1 MNGLSSCD
9 DAVERLAAVLS
20 GVLATGSSGLSD
32 REAHRQARRGATAIL
47 PAVQAMHRIQ
57 DRLWDCR
64 GETAWEGLVHRRCRM
79 SPSSPTG
86 GAAAPGPAAAEG
98 VSIRQV
104 ERAGW
109 ELIQATVEAPVE
121 GQYWRVTHELARRTS
136 PSGADAVEN
145 GTLTAPGAGFD
156 TPSGCVF
163 YRLTDSDVGSW
174 AQASG
179 DRNPIHLLPGRAA
192 AAGLSA
198 GSHEVVAH
206 GLLLGAIS
214 LALVQSSPLRQIGL
228 VFIDSADVPVSQ
240 CGTGK
245 PWATL
250 TVDPASGDIIQGR
263 RPVLRRR

>member
-1 MNGLSSCD
+1 MDAPSPCD
-9 DAVERLAAVLS
+9 DAVERLAAVLT
-20 GVLATGSSGLSD
+20 GVLATSSSEVSD

-47 PAVQAMHRIQ
+47 PAVQAMHQVQ
-57 DRLWDCR
+57 DWVRDCR
-64 GETAWEGLVHRRCRM
+64 GEAAWDGLVHRRCRM
-79 SPSSPTG
+79 NASPTG
-86 GAAAPGPAAAEG
+86 GGVAPGPAAADG

-109 ELIQATVEAPVE
+109 ELIQATVEAPAE

-136 PSGADAVEN
+136 PPGPGAVEN
-145 GTLTAPGAGFD
+145 GKLTAPGTGFD

-214 LALVQSSPLRQIGL
+214 LALVQSSPLRRIGL